1 LKAPGTIALVGSG
14 EWLPVMLSVEKELL
28 NNQNPV
34 YVQLSTAAG
43 QESQARLKQ
52 WKNLAQTQAELL
64 NAESRWLPVFDHQ
77 SANNPEYAERIKG
90 AGLIYLSGGDPTYL
104 AETLRESLVWN
115 SIVNE
120 WENGASLAGC
130 SAGAMALTT
139 WVPRMRIRIGKNN
152 EDVKGLGLLPNIRV
166 IPHFDRM
173 LGWIP
178 DIITKY
184 LINTP
189 KGVTLV
195 GIDENTALVG
205 GINSWTVK
213 GEQSVWVLTHDG
225 REEFKPG
232 QTLTT
237 N

>member
-1 LKAPGTIALVGSG
+1 MSGTVALVGSG
-14 EWLPVMLSVEKELL
+14 EWLPVMLDVEKELL

-43 QESQARLKQ
+43 QESSARLEH
-52 WKNLAQTQAELL
+52 WKNLAQTQAKSLKV
-64 NAESRWLPVFDHQ
+64 ESRWLPVFDNE
-77 SANNPEYAERIKG
+77 SANNPEYAEKIKG

-104 AETLRESLVWN
+104 AETLRDSLVWKT
-115 SIVNE
+115 IVSE

-139 WVPRMRIRIGKNN
+139 WVPKMRTKIGKNN

-178 DIITKY
+178 DIITRS
-184 LINTP
+184 LLNTP
-189 KGVTLV
+189 PGVTLV
-195 GIDENTALVG
+195 GIDERTALVG
-205 GINSWTVK
+205 GTNSWTVK
-213 GEQSVWVLTHDG
+213 GEQSVWILTHEG
-225 REEFKPG
+225 REEVKRG
-232 QTLTT
+232 LQIITK
-237 N
+237 

>member
-1 LKAPGTIALVGSG
+1 MSGTIALVGSG
-14 EWLPVMLSVEKELL
+14 EWLPVMLDVERELL

-43 QESQARLKQ
+43 QESPARLEH
-52 WKNLAQTQAELL
+52 WKNLAQIQAKTLSV
-64 NAESRWLPVFDHQ
+64 ESRWLPVFDQ
-77 SANNPEYAERIKG
+77 DSANNPEFAEKIKG

-104 AETLRESLVWN
+104 AETLRDSLVWN
-115 SIVNE
+115 AIVNE
-120 WENGASLAGC
+120 WQNGASLAGC

-139 WVPRMRIRIGKNN
+139 WVPKMRIKIGKNN

-178 DIITKY
+178 DIITRY
-184 LINTP
+184 LLNTP
-189 KGVTLV
+189 PGVTLV

-205 GINSWTVK
+205 GVNSWTVK

-225 REEFKPG
+225 REEFKAG
-232 QTLTT
+232 QTLLT

>member
-1 LKAPGTIALVGSG
+1 MSGTIALVGSG
-14 EWLPVMLSVEKELL
+14 EWLPVMLDVERELL

-43 QESQARLKQ
+43 QESPARLEH
-52 WKNLAQTQAELL
+52 WKNLAQIQAKTLSV
-64 NAESRWLPVFDHQ
+64 ESRWLPVFDQ
-77 SANNPEYAERIKG
+77 DSANNPEFAEKIKG

-104 AETLRESLVWN
+104 AETLRDSLVWN
-115 SIVNE
+115 AIVNE
-120 WENGASLAGC
+120 WQNGASLAGC

-139 WVPRMRIRIGKNN
+139 WVPKMRIKIGKNN

-178 DIITKY
+178 DIITRY
-184 LINTP
+184 LLNTP
-189 KGVTLV
+189 PGVTLV

-205 GINSWTVK
+205 GVNSWTVK
-213 GEQSVWVLTHDG
+213 GEQSVWILTHEG
-225 REEFKPG
+225 REEFKVG
-232 QTLTT
+232 QTLLT

>member
-1 LKAPGTIALVGSG
+1 MSGTIALVGSG
-14 EWLPVMLSVEKELL
+14 EWLPVMLDLERELL

-43 QESQARLKQ
+43 QESPARLEH
-52 WKNLAQTQAELL
+52 WKNLAQNQAKSLSV
-64 NAESRWLPVFDHQ
+64 ESRWLPVFDQ
-77 SANNPEYAERIKG
+77 ESANNPELAEKIKG

-104 AETLRESLVWN
+104 AETLRDSLVWKA
-115 SIVNE
+115 IVNE
-120 WENGASLAGC
+120 WENGTSLAGC

-139 WVPRMRIRIGKNN
+139 WVPRMRIKIGKNN

-178 DIITKY
+178 DIITRY
-184 LINTP
+184 LLNTP
-189 KGVTLV
+189 PGVTLV
-195 GIDENTALVG
+195 GIDEKTALVG
-205 GINSWTVK
+205 GINSWIVN

-232 QTLTT
+232 QSLVT

>member
-1 LKAPGTIALVGSG
+1 MSGTIALVGSG
-14 EWLPVMLSVEKELL
+14 EWLPVMLEIEKELL
-28 NNQNPV
+28 INQNPV

-43 QESQARLKQ
+43 QESDARLEH
-52 WKNLAQTQAELL
+52 WKNLAQTQAKAL
-64 NAESRWLPVFDHQ
+64 NVESRWLPVFDKE
-77 SANNPEYAERIKG
+77 SANNSEIAEKING

-104 AETLRESLVWN
+104 AETLRDSLVWDA
-115 SIVNE
+115 IVKQ
-120 WENGASLAGC
+120 WQKGTSLAGC

-139 WVPRMRIRIGKNN
+139 WVPKMRIKIGKNN
-152 EDVKGLGLLPNIRV
+152 EDVKGLSLLPNIRV

-178 DIITKY
+178 DIITRY

-189 KGVTLV
+189 PGVTLV
-195 GIDENTALVG
+195 GIDEKTALVG
-205 GINSWTVK
+205 GMNNWIVK

-232 QTLTT
+232 QTLIT

>member
-1 LKAPGTIALVGSG
+1 MSGTIALVGSG
-14 EWLPVMLSVEKELL
+14 EWLPVMLDLEKELL

-43 QESQARLKQ
+43 QESPARLEH
-52 WKNLAQTQAELL
+52 WKNLAQNQAKSLSV
-64 NAESRWLPVFDHQ
+64 ESRWLPVFDQ
-77 SANNPEYAERIKG
+77 ESANNPELAEKIKG

-104 AETLRESLVWN
+104 AETLRDSLVWKA
-115 SIVNE
+115 IVNE
-120 WENGASLAGC
+120 WENGTSLAGC

-139 WVPRMRIRIGKNN
+139 WVPKMRIKIGKNN

-178 DIITKY
+178 DIITRY
-184 LINTP
+184 LLTTP
-189 KGVTLV
+189 PGVTLV
-195 GIDENTALVG
+195 GIDEKTALVG
-205 GINSWTVK
+205 GINSWIVN

-232 QTLTT
+232 QSLVT

>member
-1 LKAPGTIALVGSG
+1 MSGTIALVGSG
-14 EWLPVMLSVEKELL
+14 EWLPVMLDVERELL
-28 NNQNPV
+28 DNQNPV

-43 QESQARLKQ
+43 QESPARLEH
-52 WKNLAQTQAELL
+52 WKNLAQIQAKTLS
-64 NAESRWLPVFDHQ
+64 AESRWLPVFDQ
-77 SANNPEYAERIKG
+77 DSANNPEFAEKIKG

-104 AETLRESLVWN
+104 AETLRDSLVWN
-115 SIVNE
+115 AIVNE
-120 WENGASLAGC
+120 WQKGASLAGC

-139 WVPRMRIRIGKNN
+139 WVPKMRIKIGKNN

-178 DIITKY
+178 DIITRY
-184 LINTP
+184 LLNTP
-189 KGVTLV
+189 PGVTLV

-205 GINSWTVK
+205 GVNSWRVK
-213 GEQSVWVLTHDG
+213 GEQSVWVLTHEG
-225 REEFKPG
+225 REEFKAG
-232 QTLTT
+232 QTLLT

>member
-1 LKAPGTIALVGSG
+1 MSGTIALVGSG
-14 EWLPVMLSVEKELL
+14 EWLPVMLDVEKELL

-43 QESQARLKQ
+43 QESPARLEH
-52 WKNLAQTQAELL
+52 WKNLAQIQAKTLSV
-64 NAESRWLPVFDHQ
+64 ESRWLPVFDQ
-77 SANNPEYAERIKG
+77 DSANNPEFAEKIKG

-104 AETLRESLVWN
+104 AETLRDSLVWN
-115 SIVNE
+115 AIVNE
-120 WENGASLAGC
+120 WQNGASLAGC

-139 WVPRMRIRIGKNN
+139 WVPKMRIKIGKNN

-178 DIITKY
+178 DIITRY
-184 LINTP
+184 LLNTP
-189 KGVTLV
+189 PGVTLV

-205 GINSWTVK
+205 EVNSWTVK
-213 GEQSVWVLTHDG
+213 GEQSVWVLTHEG
-225 REEFKPG
+225 REEFKAG

>member
-1 LKAPGTIALVGSG
+1 MSGTIALVGSG
-14 EWLPVMLSVEKELL
+14 EWLPVMLDVERELL
-28 NNQNPV
+28 NNQKPV

-43 QESQARLKQ
+43 QESSARLEH
-52 WKNLAQTQAELL
+52 WKNLAQTQAKTLKV
-64 NAESRWLPVFDHQ
+64 ESRWLPVFEQD
-77 SANNPEYAERIKG
+77 SANNPEFVEKIKG

-104 AETLRESLVWN
+104 AETLRDSLVWN
-115 SIVNE
+115 AIVNE
-120 WENGASLAGC
+120 WQNGASLAGC

-139 WVPRMRIRIGKNN
+139 WVPKMRIKLGKNN

-178 DIITKY
+178 DIITRY

-189 KGVTLV
+189 PGVTLV

-205 GINSWTVK
+205 GVNNWTVK
-213 GEQSVWVLTHDG
+213 GEQSVWVLTHEG
-225 REEFKPG
+225 REEFKAG
-232 QTLTT
+232 QTLLT

>member
-1 LKAPGTIALVGSG
+1 MSGTIALVGSG
-14 EWLPVMLSVEKELL
+14 EWLPVMLDVEKELL

-43 QESQARLKQ
+43 QESSARLEH
-52 WKNLAQTQAELL
+52 WKNLAQTQAKTLSV
-64 NAESRWLPVFDHQ
+64 ESRWLPVFDQ
-77 SANNPEYAERIKG
+77 DSANNPEFAEKIKG

-104 AETLRESLVWN
+104 AETLRDSLVWN
-115 SIVNE
+115 AIVNE
-120 WENGASLAGC
+120 WQNGASLAGC

-139 WVPRMRIRIGKNN
+139 WVPKMRIKIGKNN

-178 DIITKY
+178 DIITRY
-184 LINTP
+184 LLNTP
-189 KGVTLV
+189 PGVTLV

-205 GINSWTVK
+205 GVNSWTVK
-213 GEQSVWVLTHDG
+213 GEQSVWILTHEG
-225 REEFKPG
+225 REEFKVG
-232 QTLTT
+232 QTLLT

>member
-1 LKAPGTIALVGSG
+1 MSGTIALVGSG
-14 EWLPVMLSVEKELL
+14 EWLAVMLDVEKELL

-43 QESQARLKQ
+43 QESPARLEH
-52 WKNLAQTQAELL
+52 WKNLAQSQAKSL
-64 NAESRWLPVFDHQ
+64 NVESRWLPVFDQ
-77 SANNPEYAERIKG
+77 ESANNPELAEKVKG
-90 AGLIYLSGGDPTYL
+90 AGLIYLSGGEPSYL
-104 AETLRESLVWN
+104 AETLRDSLVWKA
-115 SIVNE
+115 IVNE
-120 WENGASLAGC
+120 WENGTSLAGC

-139 WVPRMRIRIGKNN
+139 WVPRMRIKIGKNN
-152 EDVKGLGLLPNIRV
+152 DDIKGLGLLPNIRV

-178 DIITKY
+178 DIITRY

-189 KGVTLV
+189 PGVTLV

-205 GINSWTVK
+205 GINSWTIK

-232 QTLTT
+232 QTLIT

>member
-1 LKAPGTIALVGSG
+1 MSGTIALVGSG
-14 EWLPVMLSVEKELL
+14 EWLPVMLDVEKELL

-43 QESQARLKQ
+43 QESPARLEH
-52 WKNLAQTQAELL
+52 WKNLAQIQAKTLRV
-64 NAESRWLPVFDHQ
+64 ESRWLPVFDQ
-77 SANNPEYAERIKG
+77 DSANNPEFAEKIKG

-104 AETLRESLVWN
+104 AETLRDSLVWN
-115 SIVNE
+115 AIVNE
-120 WENGASLAGC
+120 WQNGASLAGC

-139 WVPRMRIRIGKNN
+139 WVPKMRIKIGKNN

-178 DIITKY
+178 DIITRY
-184 LINTP
+184 LLNTP
-189 KGVTLV
+189 PGVTLV

-205 GINSWTVK
+205 GVNSWTVK
-213 GEQSVWVLTHDG
+213 GEQSVWILTHEG
-225 REEFKPG
+225 REEFKVG
-232 QTLTT
+232 QTLLT

>member
-1 LKAPGTIALVGSG
+1 MSGTIALVGSG
-14 EWLPVMLSVEKELL
+14 EWLPVMLDVEKELL

-43 QESQARLKQ
+43 QESPARLEH
-52 WKNLAQTQAELL
+52 WKNLAQIQAKTLSV
-64 NAESRWLPVFDHQ
+64 ESRWLPVFDQ
-77 SANNPEYAERIKG
+77 DSANNPEFAEKIKG

-104 AETLRESLVWN
+104 TETLRDSLVWN
-115 SIVNE
+115 AIVNE
-120 WENGASLAGC
+120 WQNGASLAGC

-139 WVPRMRIRIGKNN
+139 WVPKMRIKIGKNN

-178 DIITKY
+178 DIITRY

-189 KGVTLV
+189 PGVTLV

-205 GINSWTVK
+205 GVNSWTVK
-213 GEQSVWVLTHDG
+213 GEQSVWVLTHEG
-225 REEFKPG
+225 REEFKAG
-232 QTLTT
+232 QTLLT

>member
-1 LKAPGTIALVGSG
+1 MSGTIALVGSG
-14 EWLPVMLSVEKELL
+14 EWLPVMLDVERELL

-43 QESQARLKQ
+43 QESSARLEH
-52 WKNLAQTQAELL
+52 WRNLAETQAKALSV
-64 NAESRWLPVFDHQ
+64 ESRWLPVFDND
-77 SANNPEYAERIKG
+77 SANNPEFVEKIKG

-104 AETLRESLVWN
+104 AESLRDSLVWN
-115 SIVNE
+115 AIVNE
-120 WENGASLAGC
+120 WQNGASLAGC

-139 WVPRMRIRIGKNN
+139 WVPKMRIKIGKNN

-178 DIITKY
+178 DIITRY

-189 KGVTLV
+189 PGVTLV

-205 GINSWTVK
+205 GVNNWTVK
-213 GEQSVWVLTHDG
+213 GEQSVWVLTHEG
-225 REEFKPG
+225 REEFKAG
-232 QTLTT
+232 QTLLT

>member
-1 LKAPGTIALVGSG
+1 MSGTIALVGSG
-14 EWLPVMLSVEKELL
+14 EWLPVMLDVEKELL
-28 NNQNPV
+28 KNQNPV

-43 QESQARLKQ
+43 QESLARLEH
-52 WKNLAQTQAELL
+52 WKNLAQIQAKAL
-64 NAESRWLPVFDHQ
+64 NAESRWLPVFDHD
-77 SANNPEYAERIKG
+77 SANNPEFAEKIKG

-104 AETLRESLVWN
+104 AETLRDSLIWN
-115 SIVNE
+115 AIVNE
-120 WENGASLAGC
+120 WQKGASLAGC

-139 WVPRMRIRIGKNN
+139 WVPKMRIKIGKNN

-178 DIITKY
+178 DIITRY
-184 LINTP
+184 LLNTP
-189 KGVTLV
+189 PGVTLV

-205 GINSWTVK
+205 GAKSWTVK
-213 GEQSVWVLTHDG
+213 GEQSVWVLTHEG
-225 REEFKPG
+225 REEFRAG
-232 QTLTT
+232 QTLLT

>member
-1 LKAPGTIALVGSG
+1 
-14 EWLPVMLSVEKELL
+14 
-28 NNQNPV
+28 
-34 YVQLSTAAG
+34 VQLSTAAG
-43 QESQARLKQ
+43 QESPARLEH
-52 WKNLAQTQAELL
+52 WKNLAQNQAKSLSV
-64 NAESRWLPVFDHQ
+64 ESRWLPVFDNE
-77 SANNPEYAERIKG
+77 SANNPEFAEKIKG

-104 AETLRESLVWN
+104 AETLRDSLVWKV
-115 SIVNE
+115 IVNE
-120 WENGASLAGC
+120 WENGTSLAGC

-139 WVPRMRIRIGKNN
+139 WVPNIRIKIGKNN

-178 DIITKY
+178 DIITRY
-184 LINTP
+184 LLNTP
-189 KGVTLV
+189 TGVTLV
-195 GIDENTALVG
+195 GIDEKTALVG
-205 GINSWTVK
+205 GINSWIVN

-232 QTLTT
+232 QSLVT

>member
-1 LKAPGTIALVGSG
+1 MSGTIALVGSG
-14 EWLPVMLSVEKELL
+14 EWLPVMLDLERELL

-43 QESQARLKQ
+43 QESPARLEH
-52 WKNLAQTQAELL
+52 WKNLAQNQAKSLSV
-64 NAESRWLPVFDHQ
+64 ESRWLPVFDQ
-77 SANNPEYAERIKG
+77 ESANNPELAEKIKG

-104 AETLRESLVWN
+104 AETLRDSLVWKA
-115 SIVNE
+115 IVKE

-139 WVPRMRIRIGKNN
+139 WVPKMRIKIGKNN
-152 EDVKGLGLLPNIRV
+152 EDAKGLGLLPNIRV

-178 DIITKY
+178 DIITRY
-184 LINTP
+184 LLNTP
-189 KGVTLV
+189 TGVTLV
-195 GIDENTALVG
+195 GIDEKTALVG
-205 GINSWTVK
+205 GINSWIVN

-232 QTLTT
+232 QSLVTS
-237 N
+237 

>member
-1 LKAPGTIALVGSG
+1 MSGTIALVGSG
-14 EWLPVMLSVEKELL
+14 EWLPVMLDLERELL

-43 QESQARLKQ
+43 QESPARLEH
-52 WKNLAQTQAELL
+52 WKNLAQNQAKSLSV
-64 NAESRWLPVFDHQ
+64 ESRWLPVFDQ
-77 SANNPEYAERIKG
+77 ESANNPELAEKIKG

-104 AETLRESLVWN
+104 AETLRDSLVWKA
-115 SIVNE
+115 IVKE

-139 WVPRMRIRIGKNN
+139 WVPRMRIKIGKNN

-178 DIITKY
+178 DIITRY
-184 LINTP
+184 LLNTP
-189 KGVTLV
+189 PGVTLV
-195 GIDENTALVG
+195 GIDEKTALVG
-205 GINSWTVK
+205 GINSWIVN

-232 QTLTT
+232 QSLVT

>member
-1 LKAPGTIALVGSG
+1 MSGTIALVGSG
-14 EWLPVMLSVEKELL
+14 EWLPVMLDLEKELL

-43 QESQARLKQ
+43 QESPARLEH
-52 WKNLAQTQAELL
+52 WKNLAQNQAKSLSV
-64 NAESRWLPVFDHQ
+64 ESRWLPVFDQ
-77 SANNPEYAERIKG
+77 ESANNPELAEKIKG

-104 AETLRESLVWN
+104 AETLRDSLVWKA
-115 SIVNE
+115 IVKE

-139 WVPRMRIRIGKNN
+139 WVPRMRIKIGKNN

-178 DIITKY
+178 DIITRY
-184 LINTP
+184 LLNTP
-189 KGVTLV
+189 PGVTLV
-195 GIDENTALVG
+195 GIDEKTALVG

-232 QTLTT
+232 QSLVTS
-237 N
+237 

>member
-1 LKAPGTIALVGSG
+1 MSGTIALVGSG
-14 EWLPVMLSVEKELL
+14 EWLPVMLDLERELL

-43 QESQARLKQ
+43 QESPARLEH
-52 WKNLAQTQAELL
+52 WKNLAQNQAKSLSV
-64 NAESRWLPVFDHQ
+64 ESRWLPVFDQ
-77 SANNPEYAERIKG
+77 ESANNPELAEKIKG

-104 AETLRESLVWN
+104 AETLRDSLVWKA
-115 SIVNE
+115 IVNE
-120 WENGASLAGC
+120 WENGTSLAGC

-139 WVPRMRIRIGKNN
+139 WVPKMRIKIGKNN

-178 DIITKY
+178 DIITRY
-184 LINTP
+184 LLNTP
-189 KGVTLV
+189 TGVTLV
-195 GIDENTALVG
+195 GIDEKTALVG

-225 REEFKPG
+225 REVFKPG
-232 QTLTT
+232 QTLIT

>member
-1 LKAPGTIALVGSG
+1 MSGTIALVGSG
-14 EWLPVMLSVEKELL
+14 EWLPVMLDVEKELL

-43 QESQARLKQ
+43 QESPARLEH
-52 WKNLAQTQAELL
+52 WKNLAQIQAKTLSV
-64 NAESRWLPVFDHQ
+64 ESRWLPVFDQ
-77 SANNPEYAERIKG
+77 DSANNPEFAEKIKG

-104 AETLRESLVWN
+104 AETLRDSLVWN
-115 SIVNE
+115 AIVNE
-120 WENGASLAGC
+120 WQNGASLAGC

-139 WVPRMRIRIGKNN
+139 WVPKMRIKIGKNN

-178 DIITKY
+178 DIITRY
-184 LINTP
+184 LLNTP
-189 KGVTLV
+189 PGVTLV

-205 GINSWTVK
+205 GVNSWTVK
-213 GEQSVWVLTHDG
+213 GEQSVWVLTHEG
-225 REEFKPG
+225 REEFTAG
-232 QTLTT
+232 QTLLT

>member
-1 LKAPGTIALVGSG
+1 MSGTIALVGSG
-14 EWLPVMLSVEKELL
+14 EWLPVMLDVEKELL

-43 QESQARLKQ
+43 QESPARLEH
-52 WKNLAQTQAELL
+52 WKNLAQIQAKTLSV
-64 NAESRWLPVFDHQ
+64 ESRWLPVFDQ
-77 SANNPEYAERIKG
+77 DSANNPEFAEKIKG

-104 AETLRESLVWN
+104 AETLRDSLVWN
-115 SIVNE
+115 AIVNE
-120 WENGASLAGC
+120 WQNGASLAGC

-139 WVPRMRIRIGKNN
+139 WVPKMRIKIGKNN

-178 DIITKY
+178 DIITRY
-184 LINTP
+184 LLNTP
-189 KGVTLV
+189 PGVTLV

-205 GINSWTVK
+205 GVNSWTVK
-213 GEQSVWVLTHDG
+213 GEQSVWVLTHEG
-225 REEFKPG
+225 REEFKAG
-232 QTLTT
+232 QTLLT

>member
-1 LKAPGTIALVGSG
+1 MSGTIALVGSG
-14 EWLPVMLSVEKELL
+14 EWLPVMLDVERELL

-43 QESQARLKQ
+43 QESSARLEH
-52 WKNLAQTQAELL
+52 WKNLAQTQAKTLSV
-64 NAESRWLPVFDHQ
+64 ESRWLPVFDND
-77 SANNPEYAERIKG
+77 SANNPEFVEKIKG

-104 AETLRESLVWN
+104 AESLRDSLVWN
-115 SIVNE
+115 AIVNE
-120 WENGASLAGC
+120 WQNGASLAGC

-139 WVPRMRIRIGKNN
+139 WVPKMRIKIGKNN
-152 EDVKGLGLLPNIRV
+152 EDVNGLGLLPNIRV

-178 DIITKY
+178 DIITRY

-189 KGVTLV
+189 PGVTLV

-205 GINSWTVK
+205 GVNNWTVK
-213 GEQSVWVLTHDG
+213 GEQSVWVLTHEG
-225 REEFKPG
+225 REEFKAG
-232 QTLTT
+232 QTLLT

>member
-1 LKAPGTIALVGSG
+1 LDL
-14 EWLPVMLSVEKELL
+14 ERELL

-43 QESQARLKQ
+43 QESPARLEH
-52 WKNLAQTQAELL
+52 WKNLAQNQAKSLSV
-64 NAESRWLPVFDHQ
+64 ESRWLPVFDHE
-77 SANNPEYAERIKG
+77 SANNPELAEKIKG

-104 AETLRESLVWN
+104 AETLRDSLVWKV
-115 SIVNE
+115 IVNE
-120 WENGASLAGC
+120 WENGTSLAGC

-139 WVPRMRIRIGKNN
+139 WVPKMRIKIGKNN

-166 IPHFDRM
+166 IPHFDRI

-178 DIITKY
+178 DIITRY
-184 LINTP
+184 LLNTP
-189 KGVTLV
+189 PGVTLV
-195 GIDENTALVG
+195 GIDEKTALVG
-205 GINSWTVK
+205 GINSWIVN

-232 QTLTT
+232 QSLVT